1 MIRTQN
7 EQPHRR
13 GNAVMLALGLVALL
27 SLLMV
32 SIAESALAT
41 VDAVREVRHR
51 HQAELAAAAFASS
64 DVDTLTLP
72 GNRTAVRVDGRAEL
86 RDAAGRILAAAVLPD
101 TTPVPEADE

>member
-1 MIRTQN
+1 MIRRRN

-72 GNRTAVRVDGRAEL
+72 GDRTAVRVDDRVEF
-86 RDAAGRILAAAVLPD
+86 RDAAGRVLAAAALPD
-101 TTPVPEADE
+101 ITSEPEADE